1 MFDNL
6 IKEVSKVVVGN
17 ENKIKL
23 TLAAILSEGSVLIED
38 NPGSGKTTFAKAIT
52 LNLGLGFKRIQFTSD
67 LLPSDILGFN
77 IFKNEELTF
86 QKGPIFTNIVLADE
100 LNRGSPKSQSA
111 FLEAMEEK
119 NVSIDG
125 STYKLPEPFFVIATQ
140 NPMDSSGT
148 STLPDSQLDRFMI
161 SFSLS
166 ELNDQDKVSMI
177 KNNIDLS
184 NINSQTV
191 DWKNIQDKKNKIN
204 VSDEIYDYVLQIEQ
218 TVKAL
223 DQEKVLML
231 KNNIDLSKINSE
243 TVDWKNIQDKK
254 NEINVSDE
262 IYDYVLQIEQT
273 IKALDQEIYISARCL
288 KQIIDLA
295 KGWALVHSK
304 DYVTHQDI
312 KDVLS
317 YILRHRIK
325 FLKQDEKKDFVN
337 QEILGKIDIKR

>member
-6 IKEVSKVVVGN
+6 IKEVSKVIVGN

-23 TLAAILSEGSVLIED
+23 TIAAILSEGSVLIED

-77 IFKNEELTF
+77 IFKNEELNF
-86 QKGPIFTNIVLADE
+86 QEGPIFTNIVLADE

-125 STYKLPEPFFVIATQ
+125 TTYKLPEPFFVIATQ

-166 ELNDQDKVSMI
+166 ELDDKDKVLML
-177 KNNIDLS
+177 KNNIDLTK
-184 NINSQTV
+184 INSEKIN
-191 DWKNIQDKKNKIN
+191 WSEIQDKKNKIN
-204 VSDEIYDYVLQIEQ
+204 VSDEIYQYTLE
-218 TVKAL
+218 
-223 DQEKVLML
+223 
-231 KNNIDLSKINSE
+231 
-243 TVDWKNIQDKK
+243 
-254 NEINVSDE
+254 
-262 IYDYVLQIEQT
+262 IEQT
-273 IKALDQEIYISARCL
+273 INSLDQQIYISPRCL
-288 KQIIDLA
+288 KQIIDLG
-295 KGWALVHSK
+295 KGWAMVNSK

-312 KDVLS
+312 KDLLP

-325 FLKQDEKKDFVN
+325 FLKQEEKEDFVN
-337 QEILGKIDIKR
+337 NEILGKISIKR

>member
-1 MFDNL
+1 MFNGL
-6 IKEVSKVVVGN
+6 IKEVSKSIIGN
-17 ENKIKL
+17 EDKIKL

-38 NPGSGKTTFAKAIT
+38 NPGSGKTTLAKAIT

-119 NVSIDG
+119 NVSVDG
-125 STYKLPEPFFVIATQ
+125 VTYKLPEPFFVIATQ

-166 ELNDQDKVSMI
+166 DLNDQDKVTML
-177 KNNIDLS
+177 KNNHDLNNIKSEPIDWS
-184 NINSQTV
+184 
-191 DWKNIQDKKNKIN
+191 KIQQAKKKIN
-204 VSDEIYDYVLQIEQ
+204 TSDEIYQYILE
-218 TVKAL
+218 
-223 DQEKVLML
+223 
-231 KNNIDLSKINSE
+231 
-243 TVDWKNIQDKK
+243 
-254 NEINVSDE
+254 
-262 IYDYVLQIEQT
+262 IEQT
-273 IKALDQEIYISARCL
+273 IKSLDQQIYISARCL
-288 KQIIDLA
+288 KQILDLS
-295 KGWALVHSK
+295 KGWALINNK

-312 KDVLS
+312 KEVLP
-317 YILRHRIK
+317 YLLRHRIK
-325 FLKQDEKKDFVN
+325 FLKQEEKFDFVN
-337 QEILGKIDIKR
+337 HEILSKINIKR

>member
-6 IKEVSKVVVGN
+6 IKEVSKVIVGN

-23 TLAAILSEGSVLIED
+23 TIAAILSEGSVLIED

-77 IFKNEELTF
+77 IFKNEELNF

-125 STYKLPEPFFVIATQ
+125 TTYKLPEPFFVIATQ

-166 ELNDQDKVSMI
+166 ELSDKDKVLML
-177 KNNIDLS
+177 KNNIDLTK
-184 NINSQTV
+184 INPEKIS
-191 DWKNIQDKKNKIN
+191 WSEIQNKKNKIN
-204 VSDEIYDYVLQIEQ
+204 VSDEIYQYTLE
-218 TVKAL
+218 
-223 DQEKVLML
+223 
-231 KNNIDLSKINSE
+231 
-243 TVDWKNIQDKK
+243 
-254 NEINVSDE
+254 
-262 IYDYVLQIEQT
+262 IEQT
-273 IKALDQEIYISARCL
+273 INSLDQQIYISPRCL
-288 KQIIDLA
+288 KQIIDLG
-295 KGWALVHSK
+295 KGWAMVNSK

-312 KDVLS
+312 KDLLP

-325 FLKQDEKKDFVN
+325 FLKQEEKEDFVN
-337 QEILGKIDIKR
+337 NEILGKISIKR

>member
-1 MFDNL
+1 MFNGL
-6 IKEVSKVVVGN
+6 IKEVSKSIIGN
-17 ENKIKL
+17 EDKIKL

-38 NPGSGKTTFAKAIT
+38 NPGSGKTTLAKAIT

-119 NVSIDG
+119 NVSVDG
-125 STYKLPEPFFVIATQ
+125 VTYKLPEPFFVIATQ

-166 ELNDQDKVSMI
+166 DLNDQDKVTML
-177 KNNIDLS
+177 KNNHDLNNIKSESIDWS
-184 NINSQTV
+184 
-191 DWKNIQDKKNKIN
+191 KIQQAKKKIN
-204 VSDEIYDYVLQIEQ
+204 TSDEIYQYILEIEQ
-218 TVKAL
+218 SIKSL
-223 DQEKVLML
+223 DQ
-231 KNNIDLSKINSE
+231 
-243 TVDWKNIQDKK
+243 Q
-254 NEINVSDE
+254 
-262 IYDYVLQIEQT
+262 
-273 IKALDQEIYISARCL
+273 IYISARCL
-288 KQIIDLA
+288 KQILDLS
-295 KGWALVHSK
+295 KGWALINNK

-312 KDVLS
+312 KEVLP
-317 YILRHRIK
+317 YLLRHRIK
-325 FLKQDEKKDFVN
+325 FLKQEEKFDFVN
-337 QEILGKIDIKR
+337 HEILSKINIKR